1 MGLII
6 SSDTIYENGAY
17 KKISAPKKAETPKV
31 EQKEPEKVEKEVKK
45 PLEEQNKGSETHDG
59 DNNNPQNAQ
68 NGAETGSDGSE
79 NPQTDNSK
87 GEGEKDAQ
95 NENKK
100 PISPKH
106 IIDGSQIPHTEKKKT
121 APKGKKATTK
131 KSNAKKK

>member
-45 PLEEQNKGSETHDG
+45 PLEEQNNGSKTHDG
-59 DNNNPQNAQ
+59 DNNNPQNAR
-68 NGAETGSDGSE
+68 NGAETGSDGSK
-79 NPQTDNSK
+79 NNYK
-87 GEGEKDAQ
+87 GEDKKDAQ

-106 IIDGSQIPHTEKKKT
+106 IIDGSQIPHTEKKK
-121 APKGKKATTK
+121 AASKGKKVAPK
-131 KSNAKKK
+131 KSNVKKK